1 MKISCEIIRDL
12 LPLYMDG
19 VCSEESRKA
28 VDEHVRDCEKCRE
41 ELRLM
46 GAEIQSTHPQEE
58 EPVKA
63 AAAAWKRGK
72 HKAFLKGSMIT
83 LIIVALVAGI
93 LAHCLVPVTI
103 SVKEFKTE
111 DIFQHRI
118 IKWGLSETA
127 VRLLWGKQVEIDP
140 VGAPS
145 AEYEQM
151 LWSRDSC
158 VINDERGDMAFYF
171 KDGRLYI
178 MEMMFRNI
186 KDNTWGE
193 QMLEELREYYGTET
207 RAIEKNG
214 KVISY
219 NWDLGDSRLMYIPGY
234 STASIYLF
242 EKIQ

>member
-46 GAEIQSTHPQEE
+46 GA
-58 EPVKA
+58 
-63 AAAAWKRGK
+63 
-72 HKAFLKGSMIT
+72 FLKGSMIT

-103 SVKEFKTE
+103 SVKAFKTE

-193 QMLEELREYYGTET
+193 QLLEELREYYGTET
-207 RAIEKNG
+207 RAIKKNG

-219 NWDLGDSRLMYIPGY
+219 NWDLEDSRLMYIPGY